1 MTAKTVSKTD
11 SKYNVKLIAIT
22 AMCAALITVT
32 TALHYILNRVFETV
46 LAVIVISSQKH
57 F

>member
-1 MTAKTVSKTD
+1 MKAVVTVIRAAHIA
-11 SKYNVKLIAIT
+11 VIAISFT
-22 AMCAALITVT
+22 L
-32 TALHYILNRVFETV
+32 YFESVFETV